1 MWERRV
7 PGWPLRGARGAR
19 PAPARV
25 VLLLTK
31 ILGCVSIIRPL
42 AKRFVKFCN
51 RGGSLPQF
59 HVNHTETV
67 VHRCFRIEPRSFQVV
82 RFCTFEVA
90 FQITRPAE
98 IIMPFGM
105 VRFALQR
112 SLELCDSLIQFSAK
126 KKKDRIIVMCTA
138 RLRA

>member
-1 MWERRV
+1 MILSHTSV
-7 PGWPLRGARGAR
+7 SASAHVGAPDPGSLSGQSARLRPSIGLTSLRE
-19 PAPARV
+19 
-25 VLLLTK
+25 TK
-31 ILGCVSIIRPL
+31 ILGCISIIRPL

-112 SLELCDSLIQFSAK
+112 SLELSA
-126 KKKDRIIVMCTA
+126 MA
-138 RLRA
+138 